1 MRYGIRYL
9 PNKKMI
15 EYLDIDEIEPNDI
28 LEIIEAD
35 DYFDAQK
42 KFKAF
47 LSECVRNFAFLDNYH
62 NRYDDDIEEAIRNY
76 YRSLGSER

>member
-1 MRYGIRYL
+1 MRYGVRYN

-15 EYLDIDEIEPNDI
+15 EYLDIDEIEPEDI

-47 LSECVRNFAFLDNYH
+47 LDSCFQNYTFLEKYNSL
-62 NRYDDDIEEAIRNY
+62 YDEDIRAAVNNY
-76 YRSLGSER
+76 YRSLGTER